1 MNFHKIEERI
11 LSLCPY
17 IKEIVVTTYN
27 GHPFAVIY
35 PNFQTLKTAH
45 IINIESEIRWYGVE
59 LYNMEVEES
68 EKVRGYMLLTEA
80 LSKTKSGEFDLSA
93 IEALIS
99 EDKTKIK
106 ISQEEPADDVYK
118 TLKSYISTLSSAT
131 VLPSS
136 HIELDLRLDSLNY
149 VELFVFIENS
159 FGVKIDEAIF
169 SELMIMQD
177 LYNYIKE
184 HKHYI
189 NPTKTEW
196 EDILSAKK
204 DEELIYSPFIMFAY
218 KTILLPL
225 FKIFFRLEVK
235 GVQNIPA
242 STCIIAPS
250 HQSML
255 DGFLIE
261 ATLPYSILK
270 NTFFLAFK
278 QVFGTFFFNPIAKH
292 GQSILIDA
300 NIELRET
307 MQHVSLP
314 LKKGHNL
321 VIFPEGARTRDRKLL
336 EFRPF
341 FAMLSKT
348 HNVPIVPVVVDG
360 SYEALPTGKILP
372 RPKKVKVT
380 YLKPIYPED
389 MGYDEITMLVKNAIE
404 VEMKNNPIINR

>member
-1 MNFHKIEERI
+1 MNFHTIEERI

-17 IKEIVVTTYN
+17 IKEIVVTTHN
-27 GHPFAVIY
+27 GHLFAFIY
-35 PNFQTLKTAH
+35 PNFQTLKSAH

-59 LYNMEVEES
+59 LYNMEVDES
-68 EKVRGYMLLTEA
+68 KKIRGYLISTEA
-80 LSKTKSGEFDLSA
+80 IPKTKSNAFDMQA
-93 IEALIS
+93 IKELITNRKKRKIFTEVEPSDNIYKAL
-99 EDKTKIK
+99 K
-106 ISQEEPADDVYK
+106 
-118 TLKSYISTLSSAT
+118 LYISSLSSAT

-136 HIELDLRLDSLNY
+136 HIELDLKLDSLNY
-149 VELFVFIENS
+149 VELFVFIEHS
-159 FGVKIDEAIF
+159 FGIKIDEATF

-177 LYNYIKE
+177 LYSYIKE

-189 NPTKTEW
+189 NPTRTNW
-196 EDILSAKK
+196 EDILNTPK
-204 DEELIYSPFIMFAY
+204 DEKLIYSPFIMFAY
-218 KTILLPL
+218 KTILLPF

-235 GVQNIPA
+235 GVENIPA

-261 ATLPYSILK
+261 ATLPFSVLK

-278 QVFGTFFFNPIAKH
+278 QVFGTMFFNPIAKH

-300 NIELRET
+300 NINLKET

-348 HNVPIVPVVVDG
+348 HNVPIVPVIIDG
-360 SYEALPTGKILP
+360 SYEALPTGKIFP
-372 RPKKVKVT
+372 RPKKIKVT
-380 YLKPIYPED
+380 YLKPIYPND
-389 MGYDEITMLVKNAIE
+389 MSYDEITALVKHAIE
-404 VEMKNNPIINR
+404 NEM